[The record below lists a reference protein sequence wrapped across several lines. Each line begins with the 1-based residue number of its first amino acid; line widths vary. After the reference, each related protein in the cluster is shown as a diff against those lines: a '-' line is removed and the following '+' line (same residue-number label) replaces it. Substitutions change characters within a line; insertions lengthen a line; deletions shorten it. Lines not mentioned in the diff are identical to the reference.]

1 MRSVIIG
8 GGPDSAELVKRVAE
22 GGMEFLGLEVLGY
35 LSLNTGDPGLSQ
47 AKKSGWPILAG
58 LEKALAL
65 DGLEQVIELLG
76 DEDLLHRL
84 YREVPRGVRVM
95 DLGQAR
101 ALTHLEAVFTA
112 SQKEIDWRATL
123 ERLLRQEREEL
134 QQILDSLPDAVLV
147 TNRERGLERVNARF
161 LELTGIRAKDLAKP
175 CYQVSPFCS
184 RLGSREDGEKGCA
197 FDEVEKAGQ
206 PIQFIHFEPG
216 LNGEERYF
224 RIIQNPLFDD
234 QGRVEKIIETARVI
248 TEQVHEY
255 RRTEESERLFRQL
268 VDNTHDMITIKD
280 LEGRYLVINH
290 PAAALLGMNP
300 MDCLGRTDQEILPP
314 RLAEA
319 LRTKDL
325 ETIQSEEHSS
335 WEETLVIK
343 GRRSY
348 LHTVRFPLRDY
359 KAEISGVCSIS
370 REVTE
375 QKRLQE
381 AVLQSEKLAA
391 VGKLAASVAHELNN
405 PLTGILTFAE
415 ELLEEAEPGDRFRED
430 CGVIV
435 REAMRCRRIVADLL
449 DYARIKTPQHQET
462 EVNQVVERALAMV
475 VKQAAF
481 HDVEFKLDLTEGL
494 PLVRLDP
501 AQMQQVF
508 LNLII
513 NAAEAMDGAGYLTIA
528 SRQDKKNGPV
538 KVTVED
544 TGRGVP
550 PDKHQAIFEP
560 FYSTKGQQGNG
571 LGLSVVRTIIEQ
583 HGGGIEL
590 ESEPGRGSRFTVS
603 LPLSSPKEVRDGHA

>member
-8 GGPDSAELVKRVAE
+8 GGPDSAELVRRVAE

-35 LSLNTGDPGLSQ
+35 LGLDPSDPGLPQ
-47 AKKSGWPILAG
+47 ARESGWPILSG
-58 LEKALAL
+58 LEEALAL
-65 DGLEQVIELLG
+65 PGLEQVIELKG
-76 DEDLLHRL
+76 DEAFLHRL
-84 YREVPRGVRVM
+84 YRQVPPGVRVM
-95 DLGQAR
+95 DLGQTR
-101 ALTHLEAVFTA
+101 ALTHLEAVFAA

-147 TNRERGLERVNARF
+147 TNREMRLERVNARF
-161 LELTGIRAKDLAKP
+161 LELTGIKAKDLAQP

-184 RLGSREDGEKGCA
+184 RLGTREDGEKGCA

-216 LNGEERYF
+216 QNGQERYF

-290 PAAALLGMNP
+290 PAAALFGMTP
-300 MDCLGRTDQEILPP
+300 MDCLGRTDREILPP
-314 RLAEA
+314 RLAEVVRA
-319 LRTKDL
+319 KDL
-325 ETIQSEEHSS
+325 KTIHSGEHSS

-343 GRRSY
+343 GRRSF

-381 AVLQSEKLAA
+381 AILQSEKLAA

-415 ELLEEAEPGDRFRED
+415 ELLEEAGPQAQIRED
-430 CGVIV
+430 CGIIV

-449 DYARIKTPQHQET
+449 DYARIRIPQRQDT
-462 EVNQVVERALAMV
+462 DINQVVERALTMV

-481 HDVEFKLDLTEGL
+481 HDVEFRLDLSAGL
-494 PLVRLDP
+494 PLVRSDP

-513 NAAEAMDGAGYLTIA
+513 NAAEAMEGAGYLTIA
-528 SRQDKKNGPV
+528 SWQEKEEGPV
-538 KVTVED
+538 KVAVED
-544 TGRGVP
+544 TGRGIP
-550 PDKHQAIFEP
+550 GEKFQEIFEP
-560 FYSTKGQQGNG
+560 FYSTKGQRGNG

-590 ESEPGRGSRFTVS
+590 ESEPGRGSKFTVS
-603 LPLSSPKEVRDGHA
+603 LPFSSAKEVRDGHA